1 MWILW
6 GWCEMSTP
14 NSECIMPAPAVPKV
28 TYQSLHRYAVDSN
41 RRVQFPLPW
50 RTAKPVELT
59 MIVWPQHDCGPCL
72 RVLPPEELEKLRQ
85 KIEMAATPE
94 KTSLKRHIGSSSAK
108 IEFDSAKRIAI
119 PAEMAEAAGITD
131 EAVFTGMLDY
141 FEIWS
146 PSKYAEMNAL
156 EKRVVANALKSL
168 E

>member
-1 MWILW
+1 
-6 GWCEMSTP
+6 
-14 NSECIMPAPAVPKV
+14 MPAPAAEKV

-72 RVLPPEELEKLRQ
+72 RVLPPEQLEKLRE
-85 KIEMAATPE
+85 KIEGMPTAE

-108 IEFDSAKRIAI
+108 VELDGAKRLAI
-119 PAEMAEAAGITD
+119 PVEMAEAAGIRE

-146 PSKYAEMNAL
+146 PAKYAEMNAL
-156 EKRVVANALKSL
+156 EKRVVSNALKSL

>member
-1 MWILW
+1 
-6 GWCEMSTP
+6 
-14 NSECIMPAPAVPKV
+14 
-28 TYQSLHRYAVDSN
+28 
-41 RRVQFPLPW
+41 
-50 RTAKPVELT
+50 

-72 RVLPPEELEKLRQ
+72 RVLPPEQLEKLRE
-85 KIEMAATPE
+85 KIEAMPTPE

-108 IEFDSAKRIAI
+108 LELDSAKRIAI
-119 PAEMAEAAGITD
+119 PTEMAEAAGITE